1 MVKDPV
7 LSAQVYDLLYNGRK
21 LPDLQFVNPKM
32 DSIEIKPKP
41 TEVNGERMD
50 IVESI
55 NILKSKS
62 FKTKE
67 DKEKI
72 SMLEVILKNKS

>member
-41 TEVNGERMD
+41 KEVNGERMD